1 MITYNYTNT
10 VFDPNAKDTKD
21 KLKNCQSVMTIS
33 EDSLIK
39 PEDLKDHIGEVLMF
53 YSPYGDVVSAILTDA
68 KYVEMNPYMY
78 QTKFNFMYTNGLMM
92 SYFYNRDEFSK
103 YFTIESAY
111 VISVLGIIDDDLTY
125 PIYIGIP
132 NKEQL
137 DFRDYWLS
145 QDNKYLTDEYNK
157 LKELFNR

>member
-10 VFDPNAKDTKD
+10 VFDPNAKD
-21 KLKNCQSVMTIS
+21 KLKNRQTVMSIS

-39 PEDLKDHIGEVLMF
+39 PEDLKDHIGEVLIF
-53 YSPYGDVVSAILTDA
+53 YSPYGDTVSAILTDA
-68 KYVEMNPYMY
+68 EYVEMDPYMY
-78 QTKFNFMYTNGLMM
+78 QTKFNFMYTHGLNM
-92 SYFYNRDEFSK
+92 SYFYNRDDFSK

-111 VISVLGIIDDDLTY
+111 SISVLGLIDDDFSY

-137 DFRDYWLS
+137 DFREYWLS
-145 QDNKYLTDEYNK
+145 QDNKYLIDEYNR

>member
-1 MITYNYTNT
+1 MIFYNYTNT
-10 VFDPNAKDTKD
+10 VFDPNAEG
-21 KLKNCQSVMTIS
+21 KLKNCDTVMSIP

-39 PEDLKDHIGEVLMF
+39 PENLKEHIGEVLMF

-92 SYFYNRDEFSK
+92 SYFYNRDDFSK
-103 YFTIESAY
+103 YFTVETAY
-111 VISVLGIIDDDLTY
+111 IISVLGIIDDDFTY
-125 PIYIGIP
+125 PVYIGIP
-132 NKEQL
+132 TKEQL
-137 DFRDYWLS
+137 DFREYWLS

>member
-10 VFDPNAKDTKD
+10 VFDSNAKFNKF
-21 KLKNCQSVMTIS
+21 KNHETVMTIS

-68 KYVEMNPYMY
+68 EYVEMNPYMF
-78 QTKFNFMYTNGLMM
+78 QTKFNFMYTHGLNM
-92 SYFYNRDEFSK
+92 SYFYNRDDFSK
-103 YFTIESAY
+103 YFTVESAY
-111 VISVLGIIDDDLTY
+111 IISVLGIIDDDLTY
-125 PIYIGIP
+125 PLYIGIP
-132 NKEQL
+132 TKEQL

>member
-10 VFDPNAKDTKD
+10 IFDPTAKN
-21 KLKNCQSVMTIS
+21 KLKNCQSLMTIS

-39 PEDLKDHIGEVLMF
+39 PEDLKDHIGEVLIF
-53 YSPYGDVVSAILTDA
+53 YSPYGDTVSAILTDA
-68 KYVEMNPYMY
+68 EYVEMDPYMY
-78 QTKFNFMYTNGLMM
+78 QTKFKFMYTYGLNM
-92 SYFYNRDEFSK
+92 SYFYNRDDFSK
-103 YFTIESAY
+103 YFMIESAY
-111 VISVLGIIDDDLTY
+111 SISVLEIIDDDFSD

-137 DFRDYWLS
+137 DFREYWLS
-145 QDNKYLTDEYNK
+145 QDNNYLTDEYNR

>member
-10 VFDPNAKDTKD
+10 VFDPNAKG
-21 KLKNCQSVMTIS
+21 KLKNCQSLMTIS

-39 PEDLKDHIGEVLMF
+39 PEDLKDHIGEVLIF
-53 YSPYGDVVSAILTDA
+53 YSPYGDTVSAILTDA
-68 KYVEMNPYMY
+68 EYEKMNPYMY
-78 QTKFNFMYTNGLMM
+78 QTKFKFMYTHGLNM
-92 SYFYNRDEFSK
+92 SYFYNRDDFSK

-111 VISVLGIIDDDLTY
+111 TISVLGIIDDDFSY

-132 NKEQL
+132 TKEQL
-137 DFRDYWLS
+137 DFRNYWLS

-157 LKELFNR
+157 LKELFDR

>member
-10 VFDPNAKDTKD
+10 VFEPNVKFNKY
-21 KLKNCQSVMTIS
+21 KNCQTVMSIS

-68 KYVEMNPYMY
+68 EYVEMNPYMF
-78 QTKFNFMYTNGLMM
+78 QTKFNFMYTYGLNM
-92 SYFYNRDEFSK
+92 SYFYNRDGFSK
-103 YFTIESAY
+103 YFTVETAY
-111 VISVLGIIDDDLTY
+111 IISVLGIIDDDLTY

-132 NKEQL
+132 NKDQL
-137 DFRDYWLS
+137 DFR
-145 QDNKYLTDEYNK
+145 EH
-157 LKELFNR
+157 

>member
-10 VFDPNAKDTKD
+10 VFEPNAKVNKY
-21 KLKNCQSVMTIS
+21 KNHETVMSIS

-39 PEDLKDHIGEVLMF
+39 PEDLKNHIGEVLMF

-92 SYFYNRDEFSK
+92 SYFYNRDDFSK
-103 YFTIESAY
+103 YFTVETAY
-111 VISVLGIIDDDLTY
+111 IISVLGIIDDDFTY
-125 PIYIGIP
+125 PLYIGIP
-132 NKEQL
+132 TKEQL
-137 DFRDYWLS
+137 DFREYWLS
-145 QDNKYLTDEYNK
+145 QDNNYLTDEYNR
-157 LKELFNR
+157 LKDLFINR

>member
-1 MITYNYTNT
+1 MISYNYTNT
-10 VFDPNAKDTKD
+10 LLDPNATG
-21 KLKNCQSVMTIS
+21 KLKNYDTVMSIS

-39 PEDLKDHIGEVLMF
+39 PEDLKNHIGEVLMF

-103 YFTIESAY
+103 YFTVETAY
-111 VISVLGIIDDDLTY
+111 IISVLGIIDDDLTY

-132 NKEQL
+132 NKDQL
-137 DFRDYWLS
+137 DFREHWLS

>member
-1 MITYNYTNT
+1 MISYNYTNI
-10 VFDPNAKDTKD
+10 VFDPTAKN

-39 PEDLKDHIGEVLMF
+39 PEELKDHIGEVLIF
-53 YSPYGDVVSAILTDA
+53 YSPYGDTVSAILTDA
-68 KYVEMNPYMY
+68 EYVEMDPYMY
-78 QTKFNFMYTNGLMM
+78 QTKFKFMYTHGLNM
-92 SYFYNRDEFSK
+92 SYFYNRDDFSK

-111 VISVLGIIDDDLTY
+111 SISVLGIIDDDFSD

-137 DFRDYWLS
+137 DFREYWLS
-145 QDNKYLTDEYNK
+145 QDNNYLTDEYDR

>member
-10 VFDPNAKDTKD
+10 VFDPNAKD
-21 KLKNCQSVMTIS
+21 KLKNCQSVMSIS

-39 PEDLKDHIGEVLMF
+39 PENLKDHIGELFMF
-53 YSPYGDVVSAILTDA
+53 YSPCEEAVSAILTDA
-68 KYVEMNPYMY
+68 KYVKMNPYMY
-78 QTKFNFMYTNGLMM
+78 QTKFNYMYTHGLNM
-92 SYFYNRDEFSK
+92 SYFYNMDEFSK

-111 VISVLGIIDDDLTY
+111 LISVLGIIDDDFSDPL
-125 PIYIGIP
+125 YIGIP

-137 DFRDYWLS
+137 NFREYWLAK
-145 QDNKYLTDEYNK
+145 DNKYLTDEYNK

>member
-10 VFDPNAKDTKD
+10 VFDPTAKN

-33 EDSLIK
+33 EDLLIK

-53 YSPYGDVVSAILTDA
+53 YSPYGDTVSAILTDA
-68 KYVEMNPYMY
+68 EYVEMDSYMY
-78 QTKFNFMYTNGLMM
+78 QTKFKFMYTHGLNM

-111 VISVLGIIDDDLTY
+111 IISVEGIIDDDFSY

-132 NKEQL
+132 TKEQL
-137 DFRDYWLS
+137 DFREYWLS
-145 QDNKYLTDEYNK
+145 QDNNYLTDEYNR
-157 LKELFNR
+157 LKDLFNR

>member
-10 VFDPNAKDTKD
+10 VFDPNERG
-21 KLKNCQSVMTIS
+21 KLKNYDTVMSIP

-39 PEDLKDHIGEVLMF
+39 PENLKEHIGEVLMF
-53 YSPYGDVVSAILTDA
+53 YSPYGDVVSAILTDVE
-68 KYVEMNPYMY
+68 YVEMNPYIY
-78 QTKFNFMYTNGLMM
+78 QTKFNFMYTHGLNM
-92 SYFYNRDEFSK
+92 SYFYNRDDFSK

-111 VISVLGIIDDDLTY
+111 IISVLEIIDDDFSY

-137 DFRDYWLS
+137 DFREYWLS
-145 QDNKYLTDEYNK
+145 QDNNYLTDEYNK
-157 LKELFNR
+157 LKDLFNR